1 MRLAREKREFFMHY
15 TGTIWR
21 PPYEAS
27 SMILEV
33 TAGCTH
39 HQCKFCTL
47 YDDLPFKFRM
57 TPIDDI
63 EADLKEAKG
72 KFCIWIGHKISRTF
86 LTGANPFVMSYE
98 NLAERALLIHDYLV
112 ECQTIAMFSSIRDIK
127 NKKVW
132 QLRRLRSL
140 GINGISIGTES
151 GDNSTLLLANKG
163 YTAKDLIEQC
173 RKLDEAGI
181 EYYFVYMTGLAGK
194 GNGYRNAVNSAKVFS
209 KVNPRFISVDSLK
222 LFPDTELY
230 RMAQERNFIPAGE
243 KERLEELQ
251 TFIKHLQIRTHLFAN
266 SVSNFYPTTAFLP
279 KERDRIISELQ
290 YIIDT
295 VSEEEMQEYRR
306 NLHTLG

>member
-1 MRLAREKREFFMHY
+1 MHF
-15 TGTIWR
+15 TGRTWR
-21 PPYEAS
+21 PPYEANS
-27 SMILEV
+27 FIIQV
-33 TAGCTH
+33 TSGCTYNK
-39 HQCKFCTL
+39 CSFCSL
-47 YDDLPFKFRM
+47 YKNERFRM
-57 TPIDDI
+57 SPL
-63 EADLKEAKG
+63 EEFKEDLAELASYQPTARR
-72 KFCIWIGHKISRTF
+72 IF
-86 LTGANPFVMSYE
+86 LTGANPFAMSYE
-98 NLAERALLIHDYLV
+98 NLAERALLVHDYPV

-132 QLRRLRSL
+132 QLRRLRAL

-151 GDNSTLLLANKG
+151 GDNSTLRLANKG

-173 RKLDEAGI
+173 RKLDEAGM

-194 GNGYRNAVNSAKVFS
+194 ENSYRNAVNSAKVFS
-209 KVNPRFISVDSLK
+209 KVNPRFISVDSLT

-230 RMAQERNFIPAGE
+230 QMAQERKFIPAGE

-279 KERDRIISELQ
+279 KERDRIVSELQ

-295 VSEEEMQEYRR
+295 VSEEEMWEYRR